1 MGGEQGF
8 EELIHAAKSIGARV
22 MPMFGINVVN
32 QGAPNYARWGV
43 PAGHPPAGGKV
54 DWDGSRLYQSGW
66 SSVLNPG
73 APTWQNRLV
82 AQIVDLLDRYGFD
95 GVFLDISA
103 GWRNDP
109 NHDVYEGTAQLIRR
123 IREEHPEVLIA
134 GEGWY
139 DAMSAVTPLVQSG
152 HLHGPMVWH
161 DQPYPSLFDP
171 YVRCFAHLCLGD
183 PGRGSTGVHELGHNS
198 VTRSPLRKGVI
209 PTVAIVEDTLAK
221 APDGVLAVIE
231 DAKQYAKR
239 FLSPTRD

>member
-1 MGGEQGF
+1 
-8 EELIHAAKSIGARV
+8 V

-32 QGAPNYARWGV
+32 QGAPNYARWGA

-54 DWDGSRLYQSGW
+54 DWDGSRLYHSGW

-82 AQIVDLLDRYGFD
+82 AQIVGLIDRYGFD

-103 GWRNDP
+103 GWWNDP
-109 NHDVYEGTAQLIRR
+109 NHDVYEGTVQLIRR
-123 IREEHPEVLIA
+123 IREEHPEILIA

-139 DAMSAVTPLVQSG
+139 DAMGAVTPLVQSG
-152 HLHGPMVWH
+152 HMDGPMVWH
-161 DQPYPSLFDP
+161 DQPYPSLFEP
-171 YVRCFAHLCLGD
+171 YARCFAHLCLGD

-198 VTRSPLRKGVI
+198 ATRSPLRRGVI

-221 APDGVLAVIE
+221 APDDVLAIID
-231 DAKQYAKR
+231 DAKRYVER
-239 FLSPTRD
+239 FLSQPGE